1 MFSAYPPGI
10 PNLQRRLAI
19 VTALFVALLLAA
31 AGLTLAIGDGEIVTR
46 IHFSSWVQRHY
57 AQLRVVTDY
66 GLYVFYVLF
75 LAVLA
80 YGALRR
86 EAGLRLL
93 VYAYLLAQLLGAAL
107 TVRAFK
113 MLLGRAR
120 PDVTPLPGFES
131 EWIGFTWEAGHHSF
145 PSGHTADIVT
155 SAVFA
160 TLLFRSPF
168 AVALAVAWAVALGFT
183 RLALAKHYPTDAI
196 AGAAIALV
204 TCVLVAHYWLQ
215 PRLARVGG
223 VAAPRWWSMP
233 PGGR

>member
-1 MFSAYPPGI
+1 MFSAYPSGI

-19 VTALFVALLLAA
+19 VTALFVVLLLAA
-31 AGLTLAIGDGEIVTR
+31 IGLTLAIGDGEAVTR

-57 AQLRVVTDY
+57 AQLRVVTNY
-66 GLYVFYVLF
+66 GLYVFYALF

-80 YGALRR
+80 YGAIRR

-93 VYAYLLAQLLGAAL
+93 AYAYLIAQLLGAAL

-160 TLLFRSPF
+160 ALLFRSPF
-168 AVALAVAWAVALGFT
+168 ATALAVAWAVALAFT

-204 TCVLVAHYWLQ
+204 TCALVVRYWLQ

-223 VAAPRWWSMP
+223 VAAPRWWSAP